1 MKYIS
6 NPIIRYFHLQN
17 EQYILDLLN
26 EEYYSVDM
34 LENNL
39 LFDIMSKSK
48 NSPLTK
54 SEIVEYIMS
63 NYEIDKT
70 SLNKFIEEL
79 INAKL
84 LLNITDFRRGWLE
97 SKELWDLFNWKEAYV
112 YQTFNNAKKKL
123 DYSTSGYTSDLK
135 YMEEYRKE
143 KAPPSLYKDYNEKYK
158 KISLGEESKISNK
171 NLSVKDVMLAEKSKK
186 SSITF
191 DQISYLLKMVF
202 GIQGTRKG
210 ILGDEYLLK
219 TSPSGGIKHP
229 SECYMITTDSLKMDQ
244 LNKNTVYHYSVS
256 SHSLMEMEVLSNI
269 DFNKICP
276 LIKNNSNDYSL
287 IIIISNIFERSMYR
301 YRESRSFKP
310 VNIDVG
316 HLLSSA
322 SLVLDSLNISYDLS
336 HSTSFDYVNSLLK
349 IDGLKEPS
357 ICYLAIK

>member
-1 MKYIS
+1 
-6 NPIIRYFHLQN
+6 
-17 EQYILDLLN
+17 
-26 EEYYSVDM
+26 
-34 LENNL
+34 
-39 LFDIMSKSK
+39 
-48 NSPLTK
+48 
-54 SEIVEYIMS
+54 
-63 NYEIDKT
+63 
-70 SLNKFIEEL
+70 
-79 INAKL
+79 
-84 LLNITDFRRGWLE
+84 
-97 SKELWDLFNWKEAYV
+97 
-112 YQTFNNAKKKL
+112 
-123 DYSTSGYTSDLK
+123 
-135 YMEEYRKE
+135 MEEYRKE
-143 KAPPSLYKDYNEKYK
+143 KAPPLLYKDYNEKYK

-322 SLVLDSLNISYDLS
+322 S
-336 HSTSFDYVNSLLK
+336 FDYVNSLLK
-349 IDGLKEPS
+349 IDGLKETS

>member
-1 MKYIS
+1 
-6 NPIIRYFHLQN
+6 
-17 EQYILDLLN
+17 
-26 EEYYSVDM
+26 
-34 LENNL
+34 
-39 LFDIMSKSK
+39 
-48 NSPLTK
+48 
-54 SEIVEYIMS
+54 
-63 NYEIDKT
+63 
-70 SLNKFIEEL
+70 
-79 INAKL
+79 
-84 LLNITDFRRGWLE
+84 
-97 SKELWDLFNWKEAYV
+97 
-112 YQTFNNAKKKL
+112 
-123 DYSTSGYTSDLK
+123 

-219 TSPSGGIKHP
+219 TRPSGEIKHP
-229 SECYMITTDSLKMDQ
+229 NECYMITNDSLKMDQ

-256 SHSLMEMEVLSNI
+256 SHSLMEIEVLSNI

-301 YRESRSFKP
+301 YRERRFYIP
-310 VNIDVG
+310 VTIVVS
-316 HLLSSA
+316 HLISSD
-322 SLVLDSLNISYDLS
+322 SVLLIIFY
-336 HSTSFDYVNSLLK
+336 F
-349 IDGLKEPS
+349 
-357 ICYLAIK
+357 